1 MRQKDGGRE
10 GERKIRRTRGRG
22 RGREGGKKRIVGG
35 WEGRRETARV
45 EKLHAQVHAHGVCVC
60 LCACV
65 RVCVRERKRVGVY
78 VRVYVCMRICANMC
92 VFACAGAG
100 MRVCV
105 SVFAHY
111 HLLSSCTWKRVG
123 SGLALIPH
131 VLFQN
136 HIARQY
142 KRRRRFLR
150 LKIEEEKESAQSR
163 KSAPECECVHRNVL

>member
-1 MRQKDGGRE
+1 MVGGR
-10 GERKIRRTRGRG
+10 
-22 RGREGGKKRIVGG
+22 
-35 WEGRRETARV
+35 EGRRETARV

-123 SGLALIPH
+123 SGLAPIPH